1 MTGRYVRVAL
11 PLPVPA
17 PYTYHVPDALADLAR
32 AGARAVV
39 PVRRREL
46 IGIITD
52 DRAPAPGPGVEAKPL
67 LAVPDAEPAVSP
79 ALLRLADWMARY
91 YGAPPGLALKVMLPG
106 GMWGRSEVLL
116 ALPGAAVARSL
127 APREVPGGRG
137 LGGTAGALL
146 EWLAERGGEG
156 TVAAARHRFRR
167 DVWDVAERLRRA
179 GAVELRVVPPDTGG
193 GIATERVVQ
202 LAGERLTLLERE
214 QRFRRQPRRRELYE
228 ALEGL
233 GGTAP
238 LRHLR
243 ERLAFGDGVVRALV
257 AAGLAALADSELHRD
272 PFADLPGAPPPGEL
286 SPDQTAALAVLERL
300 GAGEA
305 ALLFGVTGSGK
316 TLVYLEH
323 IRRALAAGRG
333 AIILVPEIGLT
344 PQTVAR
350 VRGAFGDQVAVLHSG
365 LSDGERADAWRALR
379 RGERRVAVGARSALF
394 APVQDLGVIVVDE
407 EHESSYKNGESPR
420 YHAREVARVRAR
432 LEGAHLVLGTATP
445 SLETWTAAGSGTGGA
460 ATRLVRLPARIGL
473 RPLPPVELVDLR
485 TAPRVEH
492 TGAIPWS
499 EALDRA
505 LAAAVA
511 RGEQALLFLNR
522 RGFASF
528 LQCPSCGAVRDCPHC
543 SISLT
548 LHQAPERLR
557 CHYCGHEQP
566 RPAECGECGQAVQ
579 RMRGFG
585 TQQLE
590 ALVADR
596 HPRARLARMDL
607 DATSTRWAHHRIL
620 GAVERGEVDIL
631 VGTQMV
637 AKGLDFPNVT
647 LVGVVDADVALHLP
661 DFRAAERTF
670 QLLAQ
675 VAGRAGRGPKGGRVL
690 VQTRDPAHHALRRA
704 ATHDVEGFLAE
715 EAALRRSPPYP
726 PVTGLVNVVASG
738 TDEAGVADLA
748 SAVAEW
754 AARMEARHGLGVG
767 VLGPA
772 PCPVARIKERHR
784 WHVALRGEPRAIGR
798 YVRALARRPLPGGDL
813 RLAVDRDPV
822 SLL

>member
-1 MTGRYVRVAL
+1 MSERFVHVAL

-17 PYTYHVPDALADLAR
+17 PYTYRVPDALADVAR

-39 PVRRREL
+39 PVRQREL
-46 IGIITD
+46 IGIITAED
-52 DRAPAPGPGVEAKPL
+52 APPPTVEARPV
-67 LAVPDAEPAVSP
+67 LAVPDPEPALSP
-79 ALLRLADWMARY
+79 ELLRLADWMASY
-91 YGAPPGLALKVMLPG
+91 YGAPPGLALRVMLPA
-106 GMWGRSEVLL
+106 GMWGRSEVVL
-116 ALPGAAVARSL
+116 ALPDSPAARQLS
-127 APREVPGGRG
+127 PREVPGGRG

-146 EWLAERGGEG
+146 QWLGERGGEA
-156 TVAAARHRFRR
+156 TVTAARRRFKRE
-167 DVWDVAERLRRA
+167 VWDVAERLRRA
-179 GAVELRVVPPDTGG
+179 GALEFHVVPPDTGG
-193 GIATERVVQ
+193 ARATEKVVR
-202 LAGERLTLLERE
+202 LAGERLTLLERGE
-214 QRFRRQPRRRELYE
+214 RFHRQPRRRELYE

-233 GGTAP
+233 GGSAP

-257 AAGLAALADSELHRD
+257 AQRLAELVDEELHRD
-272 PFADLPGAPPPGEL
+272 PFAGLAGTPPPSDL
-286 SPDQTAALAVLERL
+286 TPDQVAALATLDAL
-300 GAGEA
+300 DPGEA
-305 ALLFGVTGSGK
+305 ALLLGVTGSGK

-350 VRGAFGDQVAVLHSG
+350 VRGAFGDEVAVLHSG
-365 LSDGERADAWRALR
+365 LSDGERADAWRAVR
-379 RGERRVAVGARSALF
+379 RGERRVAVGARSAIF
-394 APVQDLGVIVVDE
+394 APVQNLGVIVVDE
-407 EHESSYKNGESPR
+407 EHEPSYKNGESPR
-420 YHAREVARVRAR
+420 YHARDVARVRAR

-445 SLETWTAAGSGTGGA
+445 SLETWAAATRPGDDP
-460 ATRLVRLPARIGL
+460 TRLVRLPVRVGL

-485 TAPRVEH
+485 TAPRVQG

-505 LAAAVA
+505 LAGALD
-511 RGEQALLFLNR
+511 RQEQALLFLNR

-528 LQCPSCGAVRDCPHC
+528 LQCPACGAVRDCPNC

-557 CHYCGHEQP
+557 CHYCDHEEP
-566 RPAECGECGQAVQ
+566 RPEACAQCGSGVE

-590 ALVADR
+590 RLVAER
-596 HPRARLARMDL
+596 FPAARLARMDL
-607 DATSTRWAHHRIL
+607 DATSTKWAHHRIL
-620 GAVERGEVDIL
+620 GAVERGEVDVL
-631 VGTQMV
+631 LGTQMV

-675 VAGRAGRGPKGGRVL
+675 VAGRAGRGPRGGRVL
-690 VQTRDPAHHALRRA
+690 VQTRDPGHHALRHA

-715 EAALRRSPPYP
+715 EGASRESPPYP
-726 PVTGLVNVVASG
+726 PVTPLVNVVASG
-738 TDEAGVADLA
+738 PEELPVADLA
-748 SAVAEW
+748 AAVAGW
-754 AARMEARHGLGVG
+754 AVRMAERHGLEVA

-772 PCPVARIKERHR
+772 PCPVARIKDRHR
-784 WHVALRGEPRAIGR
+784 WHVALKGPGKELGR
-798 YVRALARRPLPGGDL
+798 FVRALARRPAPSGQL

>member
-1 MTGRYVRVAL
+1 MTGRFVRVAL

-17 PYTYHVPDALADLAR
+17 PYTYRVPDALADLAR

-39 PVRRREL
+39 PVRQREL

-52 DRAPAPGPGVEAKPL
+52 ADAPAPAVEAKPL
-67 LAVPDAEPAVSP
+67 LAVPDPEPALAP
-79 ALLRLADWMARY
+79 ALLRLAEWMAGY

-106 GMWGRSEVLL
+106 GMWGRSEVVM
-116 ALPGAAVARSL
+116 ALPGAGVERGL

-137 LGGTAGALL
+137 LGGTAGEVLR
-146 EWLAERGGEG
+146 WLAERGGEATG
-156 TVAAARHRFRR
+156 AAARRRFRR
-167 DVWDVAERLRRA
+167 EVWDVAERLRRA
-179 GAVELRVVPPDTGG
+179 GAVELRVVPPDTGASL
-193 GIATERVVQ
+193 ATERVVR
-202 LAGERLTLLERE
+202 LAGGRLTLLERE
-214 QRFRRQPRRRELYE
+214 ERFRRQPRRRELYE
-228 ALEGL
+228 ALEEL
-233 GGTAP
+233 GGMAP

-243 ERLAFGDGVVRALV
+243 EHLAFGDGVIRALV
-257 AAGLAALADSELHRD
+257 AGGLAELGDEEVHRD
-272 PFADLPGAPPPGEL
+272 PFAGLAGTPPPGEL
-286 SPDQTAALAVLERL
+286 TADQVAALGDLEGL
-300 GAGEA
+300 GAGAA

-350 VRGAFGDQVAVLHSG
+350 VRGAFGEQVAVLHSG

-394 APVQDLGVIVVDE
+394 APVRDLGVIVVDE
-407 EHESSYKNGESPR
+407 EHEASYKNGESPR
-420 YHAREVARVRAR
+420 YHARDAARVRAR
-432 LEGAHLVLGTATP
+432 LEGAHLILGTATP
-445 SLETWTAAGSGTGGA
+445 SLESWTAVAGGTAG
-460 ATRLVRLPARIGL
+460 RLVRLPARVGL

-485 TAPRVEH
+485 TAPRVEG

-505 LAAAVA
+505 LGAALG
-511 RGEQALLFLNR
+511 RREQALLFLNR

-528 LQCPSCGAVRDCPHC
+528 LQCPACGSVRDCPNC

-557 CHYCGHEQP
+557 CHYCGHEEP
-566 RPAECGECGQAVQ
+566 RPAACARCGEGVE

-590 ALVADR
+590 RLVADR
-596 HPRARLARMDL
+596 FPEARLARMDL
-607 DATSTRWAHHRIL
+607 DATSTKWAHHRIL
-620 GAVERGEVDIL
+620 GAVEQGEVDIL

-661 DFRAAERTF
+661 DFRSAERTF

-690 VQTRDPAHHALRRA
+690 VQTRDPTHHALRHA

-715 EAALRRSPPYP
+715 EADLRRSPPYP
-726 PVTGLVNVVASG
+726 PVTALVNVVASG
-738 TDEAGVADLA
+738 PEEAAVADLA
-748 SAVAEW
+748 AAVAAW
-754 AARMEARHGLGVG
+754 AVRMEERHVLGVG

-772 PCPVARIKERHR
+772 PCPISRIKDRHR

-798 YVRALARRPLPGGDL
+798 YVRALARRPPPGGEL

>member
-1 MTGRYVRVAL
+1 
-11 PLPVPA
+11 
-17 PYTYHVPDALADLAR
+17 
-32 AGARAVV
+32 
-39 PVRRREL
+39 
-46 IGIITD
+46 
-52 DRAPAPGPGVEAKPL
+52 
-67 LAVPDAEPAVSP
+67 
-79 ALLRLADWMARY
+79 
-91 YGAPPGLALKVMLPG
+91 
-106 GMWGRSEVLL
+106 
-116 ALPGAAVARSL
+116 
-127 APREVPGGRG
+127 
-137 LGGTAGALL
+137 
-146 EWLAERGGEG
+146 
-156 TVAAARHRFRR
+156 
-167 DVWDVAERLRRA
+167 
-179 GAVELRVVPPDTGG
+179 
-193 GIATERVVQ
+193 
-202 LAGERLTLLERE
+202 RLTLLERE
-214 QRFRRQPRRRELYE
+214 ERFRRQPRRRELYE

-233 GGTAP
+233 GGSAP

-257 AAGLAALADSELHRD
+257 QAGLAEARDEEVHRD
-272 PFADLPGAPPPGEL
+272 PFAGLPGSAPPAEL
-286 SPDQTAALAVLERL
+286 TPDQREALAALEGL
-300 GAGEA
+300 GPGEA

-350 VRGAFGDQVAVLHSG
+350 VRGAFGDQVAVLHSA

-394 APVQDLGVIVVDE
+394 APVRDLGVIVVDE
-407 EHESSYKNGESPR
+407 EHEASYKNGESPR
-420 YHAREVARVRAR
+420 YHARDAARVRAR

-445 SLETWTAAGSGTGGA
+445 SLESWVSAAGDGPGA
-460 ATRLVRLPARIGL
+460 ARLVRLPTRIAG

-485 TAPRVEH
+485 TAPRVER

-505 LAAAVA
+505 LGATLG

-528 LQCPSCGAVRDCPHC
+528 LQCPSCGAVRNCPAC

-548 LHQAPERLR
+548 LHQGPERLR
-557 CHYCGHEQP
+557 CHYCGHEEP
-566 RPAECGECGQAVQ
+566 RPDACAQCGGAVE

-590 ALVADR
+590 QLVAAR
-596 HPRARLARMDL
+596 FPAARLARMDL
-607 DATSTRWAHHRIL
+607 DATSTKWAHHRIL
-620 GAVERGEVDIL
+620 GAVEQGEVDIL

-690 VQTRDPAHHALRRA
+690 VQTRDPSHHALRRA
-704 ATHDVEGFLAE
+704 STHDVEGFLAD
-715 EAALRRSPPYP
+715 EAGFRASPPYP
-726 PVTGLVNVVASG
+726 PTTGLVNVVASG
-738 TDEAGVADLA
+738 PEEVAVADLA
-748 SAVAEW
+748 AAVAEW
-754 AARMEARHGLGVG
+754 AGRMEDRHHLGVT

-772 PCPVARIKERHR
+772 PCPIARIKERHR

-798 YVRALARRPLPGGDL
+798 YVRGLARRPVAGEL
-813 RLAVDRDPV
+813 RLAVDRDPATM
-822 SLL
+822 L